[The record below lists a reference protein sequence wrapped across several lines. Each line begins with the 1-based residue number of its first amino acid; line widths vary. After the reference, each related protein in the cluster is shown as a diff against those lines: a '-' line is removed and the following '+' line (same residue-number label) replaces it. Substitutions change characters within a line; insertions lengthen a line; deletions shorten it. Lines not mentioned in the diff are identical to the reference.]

1 MRNPSPQCPA
11 YARSVVTR
19 QTVLCTTP
27 FSFGMRKLEESILW
41 HTVCINRKEECVPA
55 VLFMPLLYAPANA
68 ARDSAHL
75 ELTRRAIWDTLDI
88 HFCCIGTL
96 YAKSPKNSGLFAFR
110 SIEQTLLH
118 PGSLLVIYVLIMS
131 TATGETLHDASL
143 RAGPWLGV
151 SSPGRRGRP

>member
-1 MRNPSPQCPA
+1 MRDPLQPSGK
-11 YARSVVTR
+11 RSVTR

-27 FSFGMRKLEESILW
+27 FSFGMRKLD
-41 HTVCINRKEECVPA
+41 RKEECVPA

-143 RAGPWLGV
+143 RAGPWPGV